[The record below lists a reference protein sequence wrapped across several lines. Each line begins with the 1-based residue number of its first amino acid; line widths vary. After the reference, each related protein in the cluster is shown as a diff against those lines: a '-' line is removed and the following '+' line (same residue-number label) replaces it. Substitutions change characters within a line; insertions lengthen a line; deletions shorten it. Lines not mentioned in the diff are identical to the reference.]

1 MGQFFEEIPEN
12 LITWIL
18 KQQMFWVSTAP
29 LKSDGH
35 VNVSPK
41 GLEGSFHVVDS
52 HRVWY
57 EDLTGSGNETI
68 AHLRENGRITILFNA
83 FEGLPRIARLF
94 GKGTVY
100 EYGTPEYEE
109 LLPPRNCTPY
119 PQLSQCP
126 AFVNFFPSS
135 MQSCGY
141 AVPYYDFKGHRSK
154 LVDMSIPMQDLDRDA
169 ELALDSSTLSEPPRP
184 KKGLKSYWAENNAT
198 SLDGL
203 PALLYAQT
211 STRLFNPA
219 SPAAKPKKDGASA
232 NPKDVA
238 KVAKGDTTAATI
250 LDNLKVPLAF
260 TLGILTATMYTQ
272 FLPKIHAAIDTL

>member
-52 HRVWY
+52 RRVWY

-109 LLPPRNCTPY
+109 LLPPSVRKPGSRAVIMVDVYKVGT
-119 PQLSQCP
+119 
-126 AFVNFFPSS
+126 
-135 MQSCGY
+135 SCGY

-154 LVDMSIPMQDLDRDA
+154 LVDMSIPMQNLDRDA
-169 ELALDSSTLSEPPRP
+169 E
-184 KKGLKSYWAENNAT
+184 
-198 SLDGL
+198 
-203 PALLYAQT
+203 
-211 STRLFNPA
+211 
-219 SPAAKPKKDGASA
+219 
-232 NPKDVA
+232 
-238 KVAKGDTTAATI
+238 
-250 LDNLKVPLAF
+250 
-260 TLGILTATMYTQ
+260 
-272 FLPKIHAAIDTL
+272 

>member
-52 HRVWY
+52 RRVWY

-83 FEGLPRIARLF
+83 FEGLPRIVRLF

-109 LLPPRNCTPY
+109 LLPPSVRKPGSRAVIMVDVYKVGT
-119 PQLSQCP
+119 
-126 AFVNFFPSS
+126 
-135 MQSCGY
+135 SCGY

-154 LVDMSIPMQDLDRDA
+154 LVDMSIPMQNLDRDA
-169 ELALDSSTLSEPPRP
+169 ELALDPSTLSEPPRP

-211 STRLFNPA
+211 STRLFNPV
-219 SPAAKPKKDGASA
+219 SPAPKKDGVSA
-232 NPKDVA
+232 TPKDAA
-238 KVAKGDTTAATI
+238 KVTKGGETVATI

-272 FLPKIHAAIDTL
+272 FLPKIHAAIDTLQDHVA